1 MTLSLTSTP
10 TPATVSRTRRQLLKV
25 GLAASGIAAAPAYL
39 RAQTKFQLKVA
50 HYVPPG
56 HGLQTDFIVPWTK
69 EIEAKTNGAVTFQV
83 FAANSSLGQAQNQ
96 LDQVLNGVTDVGF
109 GLCGIPRGRMT
120 RSTIVEMPFL
130 VKTAEAGSRALW
142 NMYPKFLMEDYK
154 GLKPLLLMTHNGG
167 LIHSKDKRIERP
179 DDMRGMRVRSP
190 SPTVSM
196 MLEFLGATPVGMPPG
211 QAYENLQKGVI
222 DGAAFPWDPV
232 RAFKIDEVTKFHFDA
247 QLYTAA
253 FWYCMSQ
260 KKFDSLPKE
269 VQKVI
274 EAASGEALLSKV
286 QGWWDAWD
294 KAGKEAAQA
303 RNSTIVTLN
312 KETRALWERTLVPMN
327 NKAMIEFESE
337 GIKNA
342 RDIYIEMQ
350 RQVAKYQ
357 KA

>member
-1 MTLSLTSTP
+1 MGLIRRRFLTLAGAAGAIGGF
-10 TPATVSRTRRQLLKV
+10 PAIVGAQSKITLK
-25 GLAASGIAAAPAYL
+25 I
-39 RAQTKFQLKVA
+39 A
-50 HYVPPG
+50 HYVPAV
-56 HGLQTDFIVPWTK
+56 HGLQTDFIAPWAK
-69 EIEAKTNGAVTFQV
+69 EIETKTNGAVTCQIS
-83 FAANSSLGQAQNQ
+83 AANSALGSAQNQ
-96 LDQVLNGVTDVGF
+96 LDQVLNGITDIGF
-109 GLCGIPRGRMT
+109 GLCGNPRGRMT
-120 RSTIVEMPFL
+120 RSLIIEMPFL

-142 NMYPKFLMEDYK
+142 NLYPKYLKDDYK

-167 LIHSKDKRIERP
+167 LIHTKDKRIEKPADLHGLRL
-179 DDMRGMRVRSP
+179 RTP

-253 FWYCMSQ
+253 FWYGMNQ
-260 KKFDSLPKE
+260 RKFDSLPKD

-274 EAASGEALLSKV
+274 DDASGEALLKKV
-286 QGWWDAWD
+286 QGWWDSWD
-294 KAGKEAAQA
+294 KAGKAAAVA
-303 RNSTIVTLN
+303 RNNTIVTLDAAG
-312 KETRALWERTLVPMN
+312 RAQWEHTLVPMF
-327 NKAMIEFESE
+327 NKAMVDFE
-337 GIKNA
+337 GQGVPNA
-342 RDIYIEMQ
+342 REIYIEMQ

>member
-1 MTLSLTSTP
+1 MHH
-10 TPATVSRTRRQLLKV
+10 TRRRFLKA
-25 GLAASGIAAAPAYL
+25 GAAGAATGFPAIV
-39 RAQTKFQLKVA
+39 RSQSKITLKIS
-50 HYVPPG
+50 HYVPAL
-56 HGLQTDFIVPWTK
+56 HGLQREFMEPWAK
-69 EIEAKTNGAVTFQV
+69 EIEAKTNGAVSFQI

-96 LDQVLNGVTDVGF
+96 LDQVLNGVTDIAF

-120 RSTIVEMPFL
+120 RSTLIEMPFL
-130 VKTAEAGSRALW
+130 VKSAEAGSRALW
-142 NMYPKFLMEDYK
+142 NLYPKYLRDDYK

-167 LIHSKDKRIERP
+167 LLHTKDRRIEKP
-179 DDMRGMRVRSP
+179 EDLRGQRIRTP

-211 QAYENLQKGVI
+211 QAYENIQKGVL

-232 RAFKIDEVTKFHFDA
+232 RAFKLDEVTKFHFDA

-253 FWYCMSQ
+253 FWFAISE
-260 KKFDSLPKE
+260 KKFNALPKD

-274 EAASGEALLSKV
+274 DAASGEALLAKV

-294 KAGKEAAQA
+294 KAGKAAAQA
-303 RNSTIVTLN
+303 RNSTIVTLD
-312 KETRALWERTLVPMN
+312 RANREQWERTLVPMY
-327 NKAMIEFESE
+327 NKAMVDFEGQ

-342 RDIYIEMQ
+342 REIYIEMQ